1 MKPDAAVVVALVCL
15 ALAARL
21 VPLTFS
27 PLPFSVDGFALT
39 RIASDIM
46 ARGSWAIDP
55 ASVNSYNQKLGGF
68 SLLWA
73 VTAEVGGLSPLV
85 SAQLYVALITC
96 LTVLAGYLFGA
107 KTTGRRLGGFA
118 AGLFL
123 ALFGSFLNVTSG
135 VAKESIALLVFPI
148 AVLLFHE
155 RADPKKRALAVVLL
169 IFLPFLHSLTTFL
182 TLGML
187 AALVVLTQRRALF
200 RGRFSWKA
208 LALDVVTG
216 PALGVA
222 ALGYYLSVDLPFLSE
237 FLAPAAFALFLA
249 VVLLLTV
256 LIGPTFRP
264 QKRRFGHGKVGAAAK
279 AILPPAIGFAL
290 LLGNASTSLF
300 VGTITTPPA
309 FLEEMPSLLVLAAF
323 GIGGFV
329 LVRRTT
335 NRMGDLVVAML
346 VAPIALIL
354 FGFFRGLDPLGQVL
368 VYRAFDFLDYALA
381 ILVAVAFVAVWGALR
396 MRPLRVLLA
405 VGFLAALLAT
415 TPMAWNTSA
424 VLGVQ
429 NVTTSEEFH
438 ALALIASFGAHRV
451 ATDERLADVA
461 SWWFGLS
468 ADASLPLKLRD
479 NASLAGAEYA
489 LILERWSTV
498 GAQIH
503 PAPNLVVAPD
513 AIHRFVAANRVV
525 YVAGVPGDRVL
536 VVQVLD

>member
-1 MKPDAAVVVALVCL
+1 MKPDAALVVGLVCL

-27 PLPFSVDGFALT
+27 PLPFSVDGFALS
-39 RIASDIM
+39 RIASDIV

-73 VTAEVGGLSPLV
+73 VTAEIGGLSPLV
-85 SAQLYVALITC
+85 HAQLYVPLITC
-96 LTVLAGYLFGA
+96 LTVLPGYLFGA
-107 KTTGRRLGGFA
+107 KVTGRRLGGFA

-135 VAKESIALLVFPI
+135 VAKESIALLVFPL

-155 RADPKKRALAVVLL
+155 RADPRKRALAVVLL

-182 TLGML
+182 TLGMI
-187 AALVVLTQRRALF
+187 AALVVLGQRRALF
-200 RGRFSWKA
+200 RGRFSWRA

-216 PALGVA
+216 PALAAA
-222 ALGYYLSVDLPFLSE
+222 ALGYYLAVDLPFLSE

-249 VVLLLTV
+249 LVLLLTV
-256 LIGPTFRP
+256 LIGPAFRP
-264 QKRRFGHGKVGAAAK
+264 QKSRFGHGKIASAAK
-279 AILPPAIGFAL
+279 AALPPAIGFAL

-300 VGTITTPPA
+300 VGTTATSPA
-309 FLEEMPSLLVLAAF
+309 FLQGMPSLLVLAALC
-323 GIGGFV
+323 IGGFV

-381 ILVAVAFVAVWGALR
+381 VLVAVAFVAAWSVLQ
-396 MRPLRVLLA
+396 MRPLRVLIA

-415 TPMAWNTSA
+415 TPMAWNTPA

-438 ALALIASFGAHRV
+438 ALALIASLGAHRI

-468 ADASLPLKLRD
+468 ADASFPLKLRD
-479 NASLAGAEYA
+479 NASLGGADYA
-489 LILERWSTV
+489 LVLERWSTA

-503 PAPNLVVAPD
+503 PAPNLILAPRTI
-513 AIHRFVAANRVV
+513 ASFLAANRVM
-525 YVAGVPGDRVL
+525 YAGGPAGDRVF
-536 VVQVLD
+536 VVQVLG

>member
-27 PLPFSVDGFALT
+27 PLPFSVDGFALA

-46 ARGSWAIDP
+46 ARGSWSIDP
-55 ASVNSYNQKLGGF
+55 ANVNSYNQKLGGF

-85 SAQLYVALITC
+85 HAQLYVPLITC
-96 LTVLAGYLFGA
+96 LAVLPGYLLGA
-107 KTTGRRLGGFA
+107 KATGRRLGGFA

-135 VAKESIALLVFPI
+135 VAKESIALLVFPM

-155 RADPKKRALAVVLL
+155 RADPRKRALAVVLL

-187 AALVVLTQRRALF
+187 AALVVLTQRRAVF

-208 LALDVVTG
+208 FALDVVTG
-216 PALGVA
+216 PALAAA
-222 ALGYYLSVDLPFLSE
+222 ALGYYLTVDLPYVSE

-249 VVLLLTV
+249 LVLLLTV

-264 QKRRFGHGKVGAAAK
+264 RKSRFGHGTLVAAAK
-279 AILPPAIGFAL
+279 AAVPPAIGFAL
-290 LLGNASTSLF
+290 LLGNASTSVF
-300 VGTITTPPA
+300 VGTIATPPA
-309 FLEEMPSLLVLAAF
+309 FFQGIPSLLVLASF
-323 GIGGFV
+323 CVGGFV

-354 FGFFRGLDPLGQVL
+354 FGFFRGLDPLGLVL

-381 ILVAVAFVAVWGALR
+381 ILAAVAFVAAWSALR
-396 MRPLRVLLA
+396 SRPWRALLG

-429 NVTTSEEFH
+429 NVTTSEEYH
-438 ALALIASFGAHRV
+438 ALALITSLGAHRV

-468 ADASLPLKLRD
+468 ADATLPLKLRD
-479 NASLAGAEYA
+479 NASLVGADYA
-489 LILERWSTV
+489 LVLERWSTV

-503 PAPNLVVAPD
+503 PAPNIVLASRIVASFL
-513 AIHRFVAANRVV
+513 AGNRVL
-525 YVAGVPGDRVL
+525 YAGGPAGDQIF
-536 VVQVLD
+536 VVQVLG

>member
-1 MKPDAAVVVALVCL
+1 MKPDAAVVVAFVCL

-27 PLPFSVDGFALT
+27 PLPFSVDGFALA

-46 ARGSWAIDP
+46 ARGSWSIDP
-55 ASVNSYNQKLGGF
+55 ANVNSYNQKLGGF

-85 SAQLYVALITC
+85 HAQLYVPLITC
-96 LTVLAGYLFGA
+96 LTVLPGYLFGA
-107 KTTGRRLGGFA
+107 KGTGRRLGGFA

-135 VAKESIALLVFPI
+135 VAKESIALLVFPL

-155 RADPKKRALAVVLL
+155 RADPRKRALAVVLL

-182 TLGML
+182 TLGMI
-187 AALVVLTQRRALF
+187 AALVVLGQRRALF
-200 RGRFSWKA
+200 RGRFSWRT
-208 LALDVVTG
+208 LTLDVVTG
-216 PALGVA
+216 PALAAA
-222 ALGYYLSVDLPFLSE
+222 ALGYYLTVDLPYVSE

-249 VVLLLTV
+249 LVLLLTV
-256 LIGPTFRP
+256 LIGPAFRP
-264 QKRRFGHGKVGAAAK
+264 QKGRFGHGKVAAAAK
-279 AILPPAIGFAL
+279 AALPPAIGFAL
-290 LLGNASTSLF
+290 LLGNASTSVF
-300 VGTITTPPA
+300 VGTTSTSPA
-309 FLEEMPSLLVLAAF
+309 FLQGMPPLLVLAALC
-323 GIGGFV
+323 IGGFV

-381 ILVAVAFVAVWGALR
+381 VLVAVAFVATWSALR
-396 MRPLRVLLA
+396 AGPWRALLGA
-405 VGFLAALLAT
+405 GFLAALLAT

-424 VLGVQ
+424 VFGVQ

-438 ALALIASFGAHRV
+438 ALALIASLGGHHV

-468 ADASLPLKLRD
+468 ADATLPLKLRD
-479 NASLAGAEYA
+479 NASLAGGEYA
-489 LILERWSTV
+489 LILERWSSV

-503 PAPNLVVAPD
+503 PAPNLVIASA
-513 AIHRFVAANRVV
+513 AINRFVAANRVV
-525 YVAGVPGDRVL
+525 YAAGLPGDRVL
-536 VVQVLD
+536 VVQVLT